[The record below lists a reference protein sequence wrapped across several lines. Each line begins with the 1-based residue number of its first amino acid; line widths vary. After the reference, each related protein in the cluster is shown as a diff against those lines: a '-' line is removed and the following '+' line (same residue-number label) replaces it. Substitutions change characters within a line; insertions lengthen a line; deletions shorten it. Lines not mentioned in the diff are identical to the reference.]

1 MEVTP
6 SLGLVREVLKRVPM
20 LLKTTLLHILS
31 LSPTGGKQDLRTEIT
46 VSIIRSFMTF
56 TSSSGQMQKRS
67 MKDPGVKGPMWV
79 ANVTMPR
86 PAETDALDALLKVIE
101 HHKEGGETYQIPE
114 MVDVEAEWTG
124 YRKGVNKKEPP
135 PPISDRDKYDKMMEE
150 VREDL
155 TVLYF
160 HGGAYQ

>member
-20 LLKTTLLHILS
+20 LVKTTLLHILS

-56 TSSSGQMQKRS
+56 SSSSEQMQKRS
-67 MKDPGVKGPMWV
+67 MKDPGVKGRMWV

-86 PAETDALDALLKVIE
+86 PPEADALDALLKAIE
-101 HHKEGGETYQIPE
+101 HHKEGGETYQVPE
-114 MVDVEAEWTG
+114 LVDVEAEWTG
-124 YRKGVNKKEPP
+124 YRKGVDKKEPQ
-135 PPISDRDKYDKMMEE
+135 PPISDREKYDKMMEE
-150 VREDL
+150 VKEDL